1 MSRWGRGRGGS
12 VAVPLDSAL
21 FRENSNCPSAAR
33 SAGTVGKWGMTSF
46 TSIRSAPYAYNN
58 AKKPVQDQNSPLT
71 VPAVDTEQPPPKPKK
86 FFKSRNAETFPPVPQ
101 IAYAPQQVPP
111 LSPEHPPSFK
121 EKKSTKRCRYNRD
134 SSSPELPRRNS
145 EKTKTKKNTV
155 ATKASKKEEP
165 TSDNSQPPNKRYL
178 VRNRSKVINYAE
190 DGSNSPIPDMTRYE
204 SLPSRSQSPKASPL
218 ISSPV
223 PAKPV
228 ADVVSPSTSKESNEE
243 RKPPPIVLR
252 ISKGTSRI
260 VSTDSNEGFTSPGSD
275 RHSSMDM
282 HSDLDHKKSP
292 SMETICSPKHEGLK
306 ITIKCSSLSQ
316 ENKKEKKKD
325 KKEGHHKSHKRHHKN
340 SDDEPLKKTSSPLPG
355 TDTYDLYKTLAS
367 PIHEEESNSKIKAD
381 NVEAQ
386 LAKLIS
392 TNSTTKPKSESKAVL
407 PEPKQL
413 EGRSRRNRPNINYSE
428 NDDYLDVLT
437 SKVSSKNVTKTVN
450 DIKKDV
456 RKSKRRLDV
465 AATPDTND
473 MNEIHPETEKEAES
487 HYDDNDLINILSGD
501 NDKIDPTNDLQKAKF
516 NKKQKNKH
524 KQVNSTSDIQSAT
537 PEDSLSVPQ
546 LDESHDEDDEH
557 LADEPRS
564 DDIDYEDDGGVQEEK
579 EGESQIEKALE
590 HEERN
595 HPSDVQ
601 SGSQIESQGID
612 SNEDHN
618 TPTQSS
624 DSAYNSCP
632 NENSEEESQRNIGDH
647 NFKAPNGVNELDGTD
662 DKPSVKLVITKKK
675 GSIFKSKS
683 LVNDNPSPLPAR
695 KRRHLYRHQWAN
707 DKGNET
713 PRPDRPEN
721 PEVSNPVRQVP
732 EALTRVTRYRSP
744 DPIIAEI
751 DAAEPGVPYTSVR
764 CAKEA
769 KEYYTVVRNVKK
781 AHQIQEI
788 GEFQEFNDDV
798 EYLLDALQDNN
809 PMSTRCLSAITLASK
824 CTAPAFRMHLRA
836 HGTVQK
842 FFSALHDATNDQSL
856 GLCTAT
862 VMFVLSQDRLNMD
875 LDRESLELML
885 NLLESDVSHKNALD
899 DCGLTSAQLAKTQ
912 ERVRELCAEIKSQGK
927 ATHLDLENIT
937 VGHLAM
943 ETLLSLTSKRAGEW
957 FKEEL
962 RVLGGVDHIVRTIQD
977 CAARLQAP
985 ATSWSSAEVDV
996 LRKAD
1001 RCMRVLENKG
1011 NETPRP
1017 DRPENPEVSNPVRQ
1031 VPEALTRVTRYRSP
1045 DPIIA
1050 EIDATEPGVPY
1061 TSVRCAKEAKEY
1073 YTVVRNVKK
1082 AHQIQEIGEFQEF
1095 NDDVEYLLDALQDN
1109 NPMSTRCLSAITLAS
1124 KCTAPAFRMHLRAHG
1139 TVQKFFSALHDATND
1154 QSLGLCTATVM
1165 FVLSQDRLNMDLDR
1179 ESLELMLNLLESD
1192 VSHKNALDDCGLTS
1206 AQLAKTQERVRE
1218 LCAEIKS
1225 QGKATHLDLENITVG
1240 HLAMETLLSLTSKR
1254 AGEWFKEEL
1263 RVLGGVDHIVRT
1275 IQDCAARLQ
1284 APATSWS
1291 SAEVDVLRKA
1301 DRCMRVLENVT
1312 QQNEDNQVYLVG
1324 EPLGGA
1330 RTLAALLRRCVMEA
1344 RAQPALR
1351 PPLLDAALPAL
1362 KVLVNLSHS
1371 FGSVASIGAQV
1382 VGEQPYIMETC
1393 LIMLNNQGCFIP
1405 DNNNFEFSVC
1415 VLLLLINLVQNNESN
1430 TQKLLDVHITV
1441 DNEDTSTNTPA
1452 LDLIVDLFYK
1462 REELAR
1468 RAEENTDALLDG
1480 EKEETDDEKDKKKQ
1494 SVDDIAETVDKLLAR
1509 AGAHME
1515 HTMVCAYIALLLGH
1529 AASCARAPAA
1539 AVRARVPR
1547 YQPLLPTLRKYYTFL
1562 SLTASAEASIVAHV
1576 KATQRIIEFME
1587 TSDKETSRD
1596 PPQQPP
1602 AEYPRPYSNYY
1613 QPCAD
1618 LPQDMSLSNLNY
1630 TMNSSSSS
1638 DRMSSSMEVDGYH

>member
-145 EKTKTKKNTV
+145 EKTKTKKTTV

-190 DGSNSPIPDMTRYE
+190 DGSNSPIPDMTTRYE
-204 SLPSRSQSPKASPL
+204 SLPPRAQSPKASPL

-228 ADVVSPSTSKESNEE
+228 ADVVSPSTSKELNEE

-306 ITIKCSSLSQ
+306 ITIKCSSLNQ

-340 SDDEPLKKTSSPLPG
+340 SDDEPLKKASSPLPG

-367 PIHEEESNSKIKAD
+367 PVHEEESNTKTKAE

-386 LAKLIS
+386 LAKIIS
-392 TNSTTKPKSESKAVL
+392 TDSTTKPKTESKALL
-407 PEPKQL
+407 PEPKQP

-437 SKVSSKNVTKTVN
+437 SKVSNKNSTKTVS

-465 AATPDTND
+465 AATPDSND
-473 MNEIHPETEKEAES
+473 VNEIHSETEKEAES
-487 HYDDNDLINILSGD
+487 HYDDDDLINILSGD
-501 NDKIDPTNDLQKAKF
+501 NDKIKSNNDLQKAKV
-516 NKKQKNKH
+516 NKKQKNKQ
-524 KQVNSTSDIQSAT
+524 KQQNSTNDIQSPN

-546 LDESHDEDDEH
+546 LDESYDEDEH
-557 LADEPRS
+557 LAEEPRS
-564 DDIDYEDDGGVQEEK
+564 DDMDYEDDGGVQEEK
-579 EGESQIEKALE
+579 EGESQTEKAME
-590 HEERN
+590 QQERN
-595 HPSDVQ
+595 HPSDLQ
-601 SGSQIESQGID
+601 PGSQMEGQGID
-612 SNEDHN
+612 SNEDLCHN

-632 NENSEEESQRNIGDH
+632 NENSEEESQRNIADDH
-647 NFKAPNGVNELDGTD
+647 FKAPNGVNELDGTD

-751 DAAEPGVPYTSVR
+751 DAPEPGVPYTSVR

-977 CAARLQAP
+977 CAARLHAP
-985 ATSWSSAEVDV
+985 ATA
-996 LRKAD
+996 
-1001 RCMRVLENKG
+1001 
-1011 NETPRP
+1011 
-1017 DRPENPEVSNPVRQ
+1017 
-1031 VPEALTRVTRYRSP
+1031 
-1045 DPIIA
+1045 
-1050 EIDATEPGVPY
+1050 
-1061 TSVRCAKEAKEY
+1061 
-1073 YTVVRNVKK
+1073 
-1082 AHQIQEIGEFQEF
+1082 
-1095 NDDVEYLLDALQDN
+1095 
-1109 NPMSTRCLSAITLAS
+1109 
-1124 KCTAPAFRMHLRAHG
+1124 
-1139 TVQKFFSALHDATND
+1139 
-1154 QSLGLCTATVM
+1154 
-1165 FVLSQDRLNMDLDR
+1165 
-1179 ESLELMLNLLESD
+1179 
-1192 VSHKNALDDCGLTS
+1192 
-1206 AQLAKTQERVRE
+1206 
-1218 LCAEIKS
+1218 
-1225 QGKATHLDLENITVG
+1225 
-1240 HLAMETLLSLTSKR
+1240 
-1254 AGEWFKEEL
+1254 
-1263 RVLGGVDHIVRT
+1263 
-1275 IQDCAARLQ
+1275 
-1284 APATSWS
+1284 WS

-1344 RAQPALR
+1344 REQPALR

-1393 LIMLNNQGCFIP
+1393 LIMLYNQGCFIP

-1441 DNEDTSTNTPA
+1441 DNGDTSTNTPA

-1539 AVRARVPR
+1539 AVRERVPR
-1547 YQPLLPTLRKYYTFL
+1547 YEPLLPTLRKYYTFL

-1587 TSDKETSRD
+1587 TSDKESSQDT
-1596 PPQQPP
+1596 PQQPP
-1602 AEYPRPYSNYY
+1602 AEYPRPYGNYY

-1638 DRMSSSMEVDGYH
+1638 DRMSSSMDVDGYH